1 MALFEAWEVFIGMI
15 VYAAFVS
22 LVIYFC
28 IKYQKPEIN
37 EDDELDLENEQ
48 EKQVKILA
56 KYFVLKTEKQSFQI
70 KGKVKK
76 KFNEMLILGFK
87 IIVQF
92 ALLVIS

>member
-15 VYAAFVS
+15 VYAAFMS

-70 KGKVKK
+70 KCKVKK

>member
-37 EDDELDLENEQ
+37 EDDELDLETEQ
-48 EKQVKILA
+48 EKQVKNSC
-56 KYFVLKTEKQSFQI
+56 KMFCCSRNEKAERHTD
-70 KGKVKK
+70 GVCR
-76 KFNEMLILGFK
+76 L
-87 IIVQF
+87 
-92 ALLVIS
+92 

>member
-37 EDDELDLENEQ
+37 EDDELDLETEQ
-48 EKQVKILA
+48 EKQVKNSC
-56 KYFVLKTEKQSFQI
+56 KMFFVVLKMKKQNDTD
-70 KGKVKK
+70 GVCR
-76 KFNEMLILGFK
+76 L
-87 IIVQF
+87 
-92 ALLVIS
+92 

>member
-48 EKQVKILA
+48 KKQVKSLA
-56 KYFVLKTEKQSFQI
+56 KYFVLKTEKQSR
-70 KGKVKK
+70 KVKK
-76 KFNEMLILGFK
+76 KFNEMLILGFE
-87 IIVQF
+87 IFVQF